1 MQGTMSRVRRRLERQ
16 GREVARGWLLFVNK
30 WGESSYRRVADLGRQ
45 EQLSEVD
52 ELLDKFAADNPSV
65 QWVSFDPRRLQES
78 LIRHT
83 SAEQGL
89 SCVRNDAR
97 RILYCLATVDDGIRY
112 DDDNRPKR
120 VGQVYPVKEFCSAT
134 LGLHATIQANFSRSL
149 DSRLLARKAAKAEQ
163 RKQGEQEAR
172 KAWDACQ
179 LTPNALESDD
189 KPTIATVP
197 SKPRE
202 PKQAKPVWPV
212 WHVYG
217 NATPVGCKYRLTG
230 KVLHGMRCVDDNGK
244 PVTVP
249 PLPIWG
255 NTVCRFTGSSVAS
268 RLPIGPSGVPT
279 CYVERKADA
288 YNRPVCKPGQRFA

>member
-1 MQGTMSRVRRRLERQ
+1 MQGTMSRVRNRLERQ

-52 ELLDKFAADNPSV
+52 EYLDVFANDNPSV
-65 QWVSFDPRRLQES
+65 CWVSFDPKRLQES

-89 SCVRNDAR
+89 SCCRNDAR
-97 RILYCLATVDDGIRY
+97 RILYCLAIVDDGLRFS
-112 DDDNRPKR
+112 DDNRPKR

-134 LGLHATIQANFSRSL
+134 LGLHATVQANFSRSL

-163 RKQGEQEAR
+163 RKQGGQEAR

-179 LTPNALESDD
+179 LTPNALEVSD

-197 SKPRE
+197 SKSRE
-202 PKQAKPVWPV
+202 PKQAKPVWPI
-212 WHVYG
+212 WHVFG
-217 NATPVGCKYRLTG
+217 NAIPVGCKHRLTG
-230 KVLHGMRCVDDNGK
+230 KTLEGTQQVDSNGK
-244 PVTVP
+244 PVKAL

-255 NTVCRFTGSSVAS
+255 NTVVRFTETSVAT

-279 CYVERKADA
+279 CLVERKPDTFK
-288 YNRPVCKPGQRFA
+288 RPVCKPGQRFA